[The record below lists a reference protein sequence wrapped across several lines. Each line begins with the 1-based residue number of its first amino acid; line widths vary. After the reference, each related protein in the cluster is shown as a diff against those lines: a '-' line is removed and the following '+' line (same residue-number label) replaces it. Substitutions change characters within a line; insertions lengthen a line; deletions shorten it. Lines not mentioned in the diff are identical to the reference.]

1 MNIQVKLIL
10 LVALGL
16 CLWIDPSDAQRKKG
30 SKKGK
35 KDPCH
40 LREAESCMNK
50 IQSLSKRKD
59 PSSLIASNEAIREDL
74 SKCVKNF
81 LKKCGTPLHREIFD
95 LIIDQMDLSISRFC
109 DPKNAERTT
118 FLKHS
123 PCIHKKVLSQDE
135 YKTTCNNNFLAA
147 VDKIDG
153 SGTQDADQIHS
164 IICCG
169 YNRWHSCTD
178 KIIVKECGKE
188 AEDSFTDFVGDSF
201 GTLTKMMC
209 PTNLFSTK
217 KELCKSVLPKES
229 VKAKGKLGENALTK
243 YVVSLFSFLFVFDQ

>member
-1 MNIQVKLIL
+1 MPNELVRFDCFCLLIDFNL
-10 LVALGL
+10 NFVA
-16 CLWIDPSDAQRKKG
+16 
-30 SKKGK
+30 
-35 KDPCH
+35 
-40 LREAESCMNK
+40 
-50 IQSLSKRKD
+50 
-59 PSSLIASNEAIREDL
+59 
-74 SKCVKNF
+74 
-81 LKKCGTPLHREIFD
+81 
-95 LIIDQMDLSISRFC
+95 
-109 DPKNAERTT
+109 